1 MGSKKNQET
10 TKELKLADRLTEPFV
25 RFSEIEI
32 SSALLLL
39 TASVAALV
47 WANLPGELGESY
59 HHFWTTV
66 ITLGV
71 SHAGPG
77 VLEGMFPVVSLT
89 LEEWVNDA
97 LMAIFF
103 FVVGMEIKRELAYGE
118 LAEIKKA
125 MLPILGALGGMV
137 VPAGIYLAFHAGGPA
152 EHGWGIPMAT
162 DIAFAVAVLSVFGK
176 RVPLGLKVFLL
187 ALAIADD
194 LGAVLVIALF
204 YTEQIFLSALAGAF
218 GVCVV
223 IWFCNKAGFRS
234 YLLYTVLGAFCWY
247 AMLRSGV
254 HATVAGVIIGLM
266 TPSRSLAHPESVM
279 TRVGR
284 ALETLRETVLEADDD
299 DHGGHRRHQ
308 VIRKIQ
314 GASREVISP
323 LDFLTNLLHPWVAFV
338 IMPVFALA
346 NAGVHIDAEVLGN
359 PQAVQVGI
367 AVAVGLLLGK
377 PVGITLFSFLA
388 VKLGFAN
395 LPNKVQWKSVAAV
408 GVIAGIGFTVA
419 LFVTALAFKDPA
431 FTSGSKLGILGGS
444 LLATLIGMVLL
455 NMALPRSSA
464 NE

>member
-1 MGSKKNQET
+1 MHSAGSRNKAND
-10 TKELKLADRLTEPFV
+10 LKLADRLTEPFV

-39 TASVAALV
+39 TVSVAALV
-47 WANLPGELGESY
+47 WANLPGELGASY

-66 ITLGV
+66 LTVGV

-89 LEEWVNDA
+89 LEAWVNDA

-125 MLPILGALGGMV
+125 MLPLLGALGGMI
-137 VPAGIYLAFHAGGPA
+137 VPAGLYLAFHAGGPA
-152 EHGWGIPMAT
+152 AHGWGIPMAT

-284 ALETLRETVLEADDD
+284 ALETLRETVLEADD
-299 DHGGHRRHQ
+299 HGGHRRHE
-308 VIRKIQ
+308 VLRKIQ

-377 PVGITLFSFLA
+377 PIGITLFSFLA

-395 LPNKVQWKSVAAV
+395 LPSKVQWKSLAAV

-444 LLATLIGMVLL
+444 VLATLIGMVLL
-455 NMALPRSSA
+455 NMALPRSPE
-464 NE
+464 NQ